1 MVNRIDYVDA
11 RDGGLE
17 FYKHVNGKSQFVGF
31 AKTPEKAAE
40 LFNQHGVGDMYGG
53 SSIDFATEAGFNTDD
68 GAELMLKRAF
78 ELI

>member
-1 MVNRIDYVDA
+1 MIDYVDA

-17 FYKHVNGKSQFVGF
+17 FFKHVDGRSEFVGF

-40 LFNQHGVGDMYGG
+40 LFKAHGVGNLYGG
-53 SSIDFATEAGFNTDD
+53 SSIDFAVEAGFATED